1 MFSRLGR
8 FVSRY
13 WLWVLVAWV
22 IALAGIQ
29 AVAPRWD
36 DVTRDGDFAYLPDWM
51 TSVQG
56 ERLLEAAFREVRYKS
71 HVVVILAR
79 RNRPLEAA
87 DFHTADRLIE
97 TFSRRVGKSPIVNV
111 ISYRTPVVGEKLL
124 SPVGPHGQATLIILQ
139 LSSEL
144 MAIDN
149 MGLLESIFTSFDAEK
164 HQAGFP
170 RGLEIGV
177 TGSAAIGSDMLL
189 AIRESIR
196 NTETTTIILV
206 LLFLALVYRAPGL
219 VLVPVL
225 TIAASVVF
233 ATNLVALLSDWSH
246 QVEWIDLSIYK
257 TTRIFI
263 VVLVF
268 GAGVDYCLFLIARYR
283 EELTAGRPPAR
294 AIRLALGHVG
304 HALAASALTTILGL
318 GAMVLSDYGKF
329 RNSGPVIG
337 LCLAVG
343 LVACL
348 TLAPALLRAGGLLVF
363 WPFARTLRQQRGAAT
378 APDSENDGDDN
389 EGAAGA
395 APASVRPSPLTAFW
409 EAVAHVVVSYPIPLF
424 LLCFGLLAPVAYY
437 GLSCRTTYDLLSEL
451 DASRPSVR
459 GTDLL
464 RQYFPAG
471 EIGPTV
477 LLAHDPHGSFN
488 NPAQF
493 RTRLRHLSEQLRQF
507 VYQESTGR
515 VVRPIVTVR
524 SLAEPLGRRPQSFG
538 LLGALRQA
546 AVRGNPQTRATYLAQ
561 NGQYAGKVTRF
572 DLVFRYD
579 PFSPEAI
586 HLLDQLERYLTGL
599 AADPESEWFNTR
611 FYYLGTTAAIRDLKA
626 VTTSD
631 RRRIQWA
638 VPVAVFLV
646 LVVILRRP
654 LICAYLLASVI
665 FGYLVTL
672 GASMWLFEMIYGPSF
687 AGLDWKVPIF
697 LFVLLIAVG
706 EDYNIYLVSRV
717 FEEQARRGP
726 VEGLRVGLVRT
737 GGIITSCGLIM
748 AGTFASMISGR
759 LHAMQEL
766 GFALALGLL
775 IDTFVIRTVLV
786 PTFLRLWPTTP
797 RKLSGTTPPVG

>member
-1 MFSRLGR
+1 M
-8 FVSRY
+8 
-13 WLWVLVAWV
+13 LVAWA
-22 IALAGIQ
+22 IALASVQ
-29 AVAPRWD
+29 AIAPRWD
-36 DVTRDGDFAYLPDWM
+36 DIARDGDFAYLPQWM
-51 TSVQG
+51 SSVQG

-79 RNRPLEAA
+79 RNGPLQPG
-87 DFHTADRLIE
+87 DFRTADRLIDA
-97 TFSRRVGKSPIVNV
+97 FSGRVSKSPIVDV
-111 ISYRTPVVGEKLL
+111 LSYRTQVVGEKLL
-124 SPVGPHGQATLIILQ
+124 SPVGQRGQATLIILQ

-144 MAIDN
+144 MAIEN
-149 MGLLESIFTSFDAEK
+149 MKLLESVFGLFDEENRRAD
-164 HQAGFP
+164 FP
-170 RGLEIGV
+170 GGLEIGV

-189 AIRESIR
+189 AIRDSIR

-225 TIAASVVF
+225 TIAASVVC
-233 ATNLVALLSDWSH
+233 ATNLVALLSHWSH
-246 QVEWIDLSIYK
+246 QVAWFDLSIYK

-294 AIRLALGHVG
+294 AIRLALGRVG
-304 HALAASALTTILGL
+304 HALAASALTTVLGL
-318 GAMVLSDYGKF
+318 GVMAFSDYGKF

-337 LCLAVG
+337 LCLMVG

-363 WPFARTLRQQRGAAT
+363 WPFSRALRQRLPPAGTSDSKGARVEE
-378 APDSENDGDDN
+378 DS
-389 EGAAGA
+389 AAA
-395 APASVRPSPLTAFW
+395 APPAPFAAFW
-409 EAVAHVVVSYPIPLF
+409 EGVARLVVDYPIPLF
-424 LLCFGLLAPVAYY
+424 LLSVALLAPLAYR

-459 GTDLL
+459 GTELL

-477 LLAHDPHGSFN
+477 LLAHDLLGTFD
-488 NPAQF
+488 NPTER
-493 RTRLRHLSEQLRQF
+493 RTRLLRLSEQLRQF
-507 VYQESTGR
+507 VYQESSGR
-515 VVRPIVTVR
+515 VARPIVTVR
-524 SLAEPLGRRPQSFG
+524 SLAEPLGERPQEFG
-538 LLGALRQA
+538 LLGALRRA
-546 AVRGNPQTRATYLAQ
+546 AVRSNPQTKATYLAQ
-561 NGQYAGKVTRF
+561 NGEYAGKVTRF

-586 HLLDQLERYLTGL
+586 RLLGQIEQFLADL
-599 AADPESEWFNTR
+599 AADPQSEWTSTR
-611 FYYLGTTAAIRDLKA
+611 FYHLGTTAAIRDLQT
-626 VTTSD
+626 VTASD
-631 RRRIQWA
+631 QRRIQWT
-638 VPVAVFLV
+638 VPVAVFVV

-654 LICAYLLASVI
+654 IVCAYLLASVI

-672 GASMWLFEMIYGPSF
+672 GASMWLFEVLYGPAF
-687 AGLDWKVPIF
+687 PGLDWKVPIF

-726 VEGLRVGLVRT
+726 TEGLRVGLIRT

-759 LHAMQEL
+759 LRAMQEL

-775 IDTFVIRTVLV
+775 IDTFIIRTVLV
-786 PTFLRLWPTTP
+786 PTFLRIWPAVSGRHAAGTP
-797 RKLSGTTPPVG
+797 TSGRSVPAS